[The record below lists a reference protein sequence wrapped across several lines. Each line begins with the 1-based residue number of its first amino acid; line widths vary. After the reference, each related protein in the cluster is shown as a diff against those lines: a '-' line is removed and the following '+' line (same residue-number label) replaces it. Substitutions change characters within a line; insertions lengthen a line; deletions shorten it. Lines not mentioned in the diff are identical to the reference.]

1 MKDVMNRSDMYSAR
15 VVWMRWKVGFEK
27 IEQVDDFAARVRK
40 VPVAVGEVRV
50 LARRAARVV

>member
-15 VVWMRWKVGFEK
+15 VVWMRWKVGLEK